1 MSIISLLACKGT
13 SICRKFSSL
22 RQRANFWGRLA
33 APLLQIFR
41 SADRATKLGDSL
53 KISAVASA
61 VVAVGLVC
69 SACSPRPRSLIGAH
83 NFLTLEV

>member
-1 MSIISLLACKGT
+1 MSIISLLACKGI
-13 SICRKFSSL
+13 SICRKFPSL
-22 RQRANFWGRLA
+22 RQRTNFWGRL

-69 SACSPRPRSLIGAH
+69 SACSPRSLAPSSAH
-83 NFLTLEV
+83 ITF